1 MPRSVLVLLALLVA
15 ASTASVSPARSDAVK
30 VVQRGQTVR
39 VTVSPPGT
47 EACIFSLTYFNRST
61 INWPPKN
68 AELGK
73 VSWAIK
79 VPTNA
84 PLGPAG
90 WSVRCLTWTRGGTW
104 RVVAAPL
111 PAPSVTAAKS
121 GFSQRPNPPA
131 TGSTVSFGVLLDN
144 ASLKQDAKNVT
155 LLVGFVDA
163 QGRLIGSVSRSIPL
177 VPAGETYALGDSATL
192 GTRRAVKKL
201 EVSVRVGGGVAK
213 SAHVNPQFANVRAV
227 ADPAG
232 SGFVSEVD
240 GEIANPGTQALTSA
254 KLSLV
259 VLNGAGAIVGGGT
272 ATVSSPLPGGARTLF
287 AATSGFAAI
296 PAAKAASVVV
306 SAQPT
311 YG

>member
-1 MPRSVLVLLALLVA
+1 MSRSVLVLLALLVA
-15 ASTASVSPARSDAVK
+15 AVTAAGTAARSDAVK

-73 VSWAIK
+73 VSWSIK
-79 VPTNA
+79 VAKNA
-84 PLGPAG
+84 PLGPAS

-104 RVVAAPL
+104 RVVAAPV
-111 PAPSVTAAKS
+111 PAPTVTVTKS
-121 GFSQRPNPPA
+121 GFSQRPDPPA
-131 TGSTVSFGVLLDN
+131 AGSAVSYGVLLDN
-144 ASLKQDAKNVT
+144 ASTTTDAKNVS

-163 QGRLIGSVSRSIPL
+163 QGRLIGSVSRSLPL
-177 VPAGETYALGDSATL
+177 VAAGETYAFGDSAKL
-192 GTRRAVKKL
+192 GTQRPVKKL
-201 EVSVRVGGGVAK
+201 EVSVHVGGGAGK
-213 SAHVNPQFANVRAV
+213 SSHPRPQFASVHAV
-227 ADPAG
+227 ADPF
-232 SGFVSEVD
+232 GFVSEVD
-240 GEIANPGTQALTSA
+240 GEIDNPGTQTLTSA
-254 KLSLV
+254 QLSLV
-259 VLNGAGAIVGGGT
+259 VFDTTGAIVGGAST
-272 ATVSSPLPGGARTLF
+272 AFSTPVPGGARALF
-287 AATSGFAAI
+287 AAKAGFAPI